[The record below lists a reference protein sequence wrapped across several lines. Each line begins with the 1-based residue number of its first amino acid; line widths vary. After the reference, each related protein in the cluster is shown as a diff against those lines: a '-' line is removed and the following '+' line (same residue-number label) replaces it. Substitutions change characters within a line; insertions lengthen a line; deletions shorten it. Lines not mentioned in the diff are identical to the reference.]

1 MNPNDVLGFLLPR
14 FGDPLQLTFF
24 LVISMMIGATIASA
38 HRMARPVSWERKWNR
53 GTPDDPTDDLG
64 IEHGSVTDLWH
75 AVATAPE
82 KLTEIMP
89 GMLLVVGLLGTFLG
103 LGLAL
108 NNASSILGHSNLADP
123 GAAADSMQNLL
134 GMLQGLGTKF
144 KTSVWGILGFVTLKI
159 WSESTRFDE
168 KRLAWVIG
176 KVKGE
181 LEQRKRTEEEVRQ
194 ARQQALFMQIGGT
207 AQHVVDGFGH
217 QLGMLIKSNES
228 LHLQQLAQLARIEQ
242 GGAGIRTDLA
252 RVQAGIEQ
260 GNQAVRTELV
270 LVQQGIGRGNE
281 AVCAELARVQAGTE
295 AMRTAMASFTGST
308 QSVVEKMGQAA
319 EGMAEGADRVGAGA
333 TQLVEAVNAFESQF
347 TEVLDN
353 VRHDLSG
360 AINNL
365 SAQASDTLKEGSRQ
379 LNEATTKI
387 STALGVLSADVK
399 ETMNAVNVSINEAL
413 KIQDRAAK
421 KFIESND
428 TLNLNIETTTGM
440 VEKLAKPI
448 ETGLQAVSAANLK
461 IGSVARAVE
470 TSTASLVEVVGQ
482 LKGLPDALSPLEG
495 MTEEHKALLAMLRPL
510 GETVRVQQAML
521 DLLKEIQRDRGHLK
535 PAAAQAA
542 AVEEVLRVQQAML
555 ELLKEMQRDRAHLP
569 PAATPAVADVVD
581 VVADPGIVAL

>member
-1 MNPNDVLGFLLPR
+1 MNPNDILGFLLPR

-24 LVISMMIGATIASA
+24 LVISAMIGATIASA

-53 GTPDDPTDDLG
+53 GTADDPTDDLG

-82 KLTEIMP
+82 KLAEIMP

-144 KTSVWGILGFVTLKI
+144 KTSVWGILGFVALKI
-159 WSESTRFDE
+159 WSESTRFEE

-194 ARQQALFMQIGGT
+194 ARQQALFTQIGGT
-207 AQHVVDGFGH
+207 AQHIVDGFGQ

-228 LHLQQLAQLARIEQ
+228 LHLQQLAQLAKIEQ
-242 GGAGIRTDLA
+242 GGAGIRT
-252 RVQAGIEQ
+252 
-260 GNQAVRTELV
+260 ELV
-270 LVQQGIGRGNE
+270 QVQEGIGRGNE
-281 AVCAELARVQAGTE
+281 AVCAELARVQAATE

-319 EGMAEGADRVGAGA
+319 EGMAAGADRVGAGA
-333 TQLVEAVNAFESQF
+333 TQLVEAVDAFESQF

-365 SAQASDTLKEGSRQ
+365 SAQASNTLKEGSSQ
-379 LNEATTKI
+379 LNEATTRI

-399 ETMNAVNVSINEAL
+399 ETMNAVNVSINDAL

-470 TSTASLVEVVGQ
+470 ASTASLVEVVGR

-521 DLLKEIQRDRGHLK
+521 DLLKEIQRDRGRLQ

-542 AVEEVLRVQQAML
+542 AVEEALRVQQAML

-569 PAATPAVADVVD
+569 RTATPAVADVVD